1 VTVPR
6 SASQTAM
13 DDTGTILIV
22 EDDERLGELL
32 DEYLRCQGFVTA
44 REGDGQ
50 RAAERILAE
59 SPTAVILDLMLPR
72 MNGLDVLRTVRQ
84 RYAGAVLVLTANK
97 TDIDQVVGL
106 ELGADDYVTKPVEPR
121 LLLAR
126 LRNLLRRLAP
136 RPTVGRDERV
146 AVGALTVDRKTRE
159 ARYEG
164 ALVEL
169 TGVEFGLLW
178 VLASRAGEVVS
189 RDELY
194 TDVLGSRYDGLDRGV
209 DIHLSRVRK
218 KLADRGFDPGE
229 IKSIRGAGYLLA
241 KR

>member
-1 VTVPR
+1 
-6 SASQTAM
+6 M
-13 DDTGTILIV
+13 
-22 EDDERLGELL
+22 
-32 DEYLRCQGFVTA
+32 
-44 REGDGQ
+44 
-50 RAAERILAE
+50 
-59 SPTAVILDLMLPR
+59 
-72 MNGLDVLRTVRQ
+72 
-84 RYAGAVLVLTANK
+84 LVLTANK

-136 RPTVGRDERV
+136 RPAAGREERV

-159 ARYEG
+159 ARYDG

-169 TGVEFGLLW
+169 TGGEFGLLW
-178 VLASRAGEVVS
+178 ALASRAGEVVS

-194 TDVLGSRYDGLDRGV
+194 TDVLGARYDGLDRGV